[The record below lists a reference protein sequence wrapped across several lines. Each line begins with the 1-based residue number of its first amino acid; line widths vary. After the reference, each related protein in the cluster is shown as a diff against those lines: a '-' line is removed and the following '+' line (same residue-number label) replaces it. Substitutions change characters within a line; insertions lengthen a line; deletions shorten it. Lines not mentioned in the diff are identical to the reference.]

1 MSENET
7 NNESEILKETI
18 SPDDV
23 IVDEETEDVEDDDTE
38 MPQPQ
43 TKIYKKYLKCSD
55 VFMNLFHKSL
65 GTLPYNTILVN
76 TDNSKMRLIDFMRYM
91 ESKKDK
97 ISIEDMNIVISYISQ
112 LDFEHARPIMEII
125 EDKNR
130 QNILWSIFDD

>member
-112 LDFEHARPIMEII
+112 C
-125 EDKNR
+125 
-130 QNILWSIFDD
+130 